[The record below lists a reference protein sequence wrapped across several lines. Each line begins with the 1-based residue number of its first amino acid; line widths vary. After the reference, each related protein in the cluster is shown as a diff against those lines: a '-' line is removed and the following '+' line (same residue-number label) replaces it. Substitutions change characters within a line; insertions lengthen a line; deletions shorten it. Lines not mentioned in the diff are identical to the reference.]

1 FNTMISG
8 TPKDYFMG
16 IASKQELV
24 SDDTVRLIQDQRLY
38 LIRQLANGRPLDHD
52 SFTVFDITALEPK
65 EGTPT
70 P

>member
-1 FNTMISG
+1 MISG
-8 TPKDYFMG
+8 KTKDYFMG
-16 IASKQELV
+16 VASEQRLE
-24 SDDTVRLIQDQRLY
+24 SDDSIRLIQDQRLY